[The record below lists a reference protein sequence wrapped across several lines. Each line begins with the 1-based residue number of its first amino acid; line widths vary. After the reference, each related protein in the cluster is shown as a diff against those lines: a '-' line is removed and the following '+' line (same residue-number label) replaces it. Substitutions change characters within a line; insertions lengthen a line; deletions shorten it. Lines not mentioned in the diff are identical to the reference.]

1 MNGKEQPP
9 INARS
14 VATWLGLGLLG
25 IGLAVAIALV
35 AHNLTDQPIGIA
47 GEPVSAGRALDP
59 PADPGSRSGTGGS
72 KANQGQSG
80 RKKERND
87 EAQSDDGDQAVVP
100 VDTDG
105 SGVSPGGGSSAG
117 PAPEDGS
124 GSEGSEDSHE
134 EDGGDHDGDD
144 D

>member
-1 MNGKEQPP
+1 MNGNEQPP

-25 IGLAVAIALV
+25 IVLAVAIALV

-59 PADPGSRSGTGGS
+59 PADRGSRSGTGGS
-72 KANQGQSG
+72 KADQGQGG
-80 RKKERND
+80 RNQERND
-87 EAQSDDGDQAVVP
+87 EARSEDGNQSVAP
-100 VDTDG
+100 VDT
-105 SGVSPGGGSSAG
+105 GVSGASSGGGTSAG
-117 PAPEDGS
+117 PAPSGDSGS
-124 GSEGSEDSHE
+124 GESEDSHDE
-134 EDGGDHDGDD
+134 GGGDHDGDD